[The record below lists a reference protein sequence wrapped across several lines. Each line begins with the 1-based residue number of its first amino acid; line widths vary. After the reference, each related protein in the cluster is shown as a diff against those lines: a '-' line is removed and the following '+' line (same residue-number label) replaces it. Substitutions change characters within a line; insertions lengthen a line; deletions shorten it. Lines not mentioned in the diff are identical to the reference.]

1 MSIIKS
7 PIQYYNNIQLEYFS
21 QRIKKTM
28 VPVNSAYVNRQVDEL
43 IAASGMR
50 RTDRILD
57 VGCGMGKYTLNL
69 LAKGY
74 KVEGLDLNPFLLQQ
88 LLRYNDNRFP
98 VKLHL
103 ADIIEAPEELNEQ
116 YDVIIG
122 FMVLHHL
129 HILHTCFQ
137 SMYRLLK
144 PGGKIIFLE
153 PNPLNP
159 LFHVQ
164 IWFTPGMSYAGEKG
178 LKDMTKKKLFSSLE
192 FAGFAGM
199 QIQRFGLLPPA
210 LYNKPV
216 GGKLDQGF
224 SKIKPLSPLMAFQL
238 ISATKPIDQ
247 HG

>member
-21 QRIKKTM
+21 QKIKKTM
-28 VPVNSAYVNRQVDEL
+28 VPANTPYVNRHVDEL
-43 IAASGMR
+43 INYGKITK
-50 RTDRILD
+50 TDRVLD
-57 VGCGMGKYTLNL
+57 VGCGMGKYTLNM

-74 KVEGLDLNPFLLQQ
+74 KVEGLDLNAFLLQQ
-88 LLRYNDNRFP
+88 FLRYNDNRFP

-116 YDVIIG
+116 FDYVIG

-153 PNPLNP
+153 PNPYNP
-159 LFHVQ
+159 LFHMQ
-164 IWFTPGMSYAGEKG
+164 IWFTPGMSYEGEKG
-178 LKDMTKKKLFSSLE
+178 LKDMTRKNITKALNFAE
-192 FAGFAGM
+192 FENVG
-199 QIQRFGLLPPA
+199 IHRFGAFPPA
-210 LYNKPV
+210 IYNKKI
-216 GGKLDQGF
+216 GGKLDHML
-224 SKIKPLSPLMAFQL
+224 SKAAVLSPVMAFQL
-238 ISATKPIDQ
+238 ISATKPLNV
-247 HG
+247 